1 MKYLAKNRKAYHE
14 YHILEKFEA
23 GLVLEGNEVKSIRQG
38 QLSIQEAY
46 VEIRQQEAWVIGMN
60 VTPYEQAG
68 SFRSEP
74 TRPRK
79 LLLHRRQIDQLYEAV
94 KQQGV
99 TIVPLSVY
107 ISPRGHVK
115 LEIGLA
121 RGKKL
126 YDKREAQKERD
137 TKRYLDRYLKTN

>member
-1 MKYLAKNRKAYHE
+1 MKYLANNKKAFHE

-23 GLVLEGNEVKSIRQG
+23 GMVLEGNEVKSIRQG
-38 QLSIQEAY
+38 KLSIQEAY
-46 VEIRQQEAWVIGMN
+46 VEIRQNEAWIVGMN

-68 SFRSEP
+68 VFRSDP
-74 TRPRK
+74 VRARK
-79 LLLHRRQIDQLYEAV
+79 LLLHRREINQLYDAV

-107 ISPRGHVK
+107 LSPRGHIK

-121 RGKKL
+121 KGKKL
-126 YDKREAQKERD
+126 YDKRESQKERD

>member
-1 MKYLAKNRKAYHE
+1 MKYLANNRKAYHE
-14 YHILEKFEA
+14 YHILEKYEA

-38 QLSIQEAY
+38 QLSIREAY
-46 VEIRQQEAWVIGMN
+46 VEIRSGEAWVIGMN

-68 SFRSEP
+68 LFRSDP
-74 TRPRK
+74 VRPRK
-79 LLLHRRQIDQLYEAV
+79 LLLHRREIDQLYDAV

-107 ISPRGHVK
+107 LSNRGHVK
-115 LEIGLA
+115 IEIGLA
-121 RGKKL
+121 KGKKL

-137 TKRYLDRYLKTN
+137 TKRYLDRYLKSN

>member
-1 MKYLAKNRKAYHE
+1 MKYLATNRKAYHE
-14 YHILEKFEA
+14 YHILEKYEA

-38 QLSIQEAY
+38 QLSIREAY

-68 SFRSEP
+68 LFRADP
-74 TRPRK
+74 VRPRK
-79 LLLHRRQIDQLYEAV
+79 LLLHRRQINQLYDAV

-107 ISPRGHVK
+107 LSPRGHVK

-121 RGKKL
+121 KGKKL
-126 YDKREAQKERD
+126 YDKRESQKERD

>member
-1 MKYLAKNRKAYHE
+1 MKYLANNKKAFHE

-23 GLVLEGNEVKSIRQG
+23 GMVLEGNEVKSIRQG
-38 QLSIQEAY
+38 KLSIQEAY
-46 VEIRQQEAWVIGMN
+46 VEIRQNEAWIVGMN

-68 SFRSEP
+68 VFRSDP
-74 TRPRK
+74 LRARK
-79 LLLHRRQIDQLYEAV
+79 LLLHRREINQLYDAV

-107 ISPRGHVK
+107 LSPRGHIK

-121 RGKKL
+121 KGKKL
-126 YDKREAQKERD
+126 YDKRESQKERD

>member
-1 MKYLAKNRKAYHE
+1 MKYLANNKKAFHE

-23 GLVLEGNEVKSIRQG
+23 GMVLEGNEVKSIRQG
-38 QLSIQEAY
+38 KLSIQEAY
-46 VEIRQQEAWVIGMN
+46 VEIRQNEAWIVGMN
-60 VTPYEQAG
+60 VTPYEQAWV
-68 SFRSEP
+68 FRSDP
-74 TRPRK
+74 VRARK
-79 LLLHRRQIDQLYEAV
+79 LLLHRREINQLYDAV

-107 ISPRGHVK
+107 LSPRGHIK

-121 RGKKL
+121 KGKKL
-126 YDKREAQKERD
+126 YDKRESQKERD

>member
-1 MKYLAKNRKAYHE
+1 MKYLANNKKAFHE

-23 GLVLEGNEVKSIRQG
+23 GMVLEGNEVKSIRQG
-38 QLSIQEAY
+38 KLSIQEAY
-46 VEIRQQEAWVIGMN
+46 VEIRQNEAWIVGMN

-68 SFRSEP
+68 VFRSDP
-74 TRPRK
+74 VRARK
-79 LLLHRRQIDQLYEAV
+79 LLLHRREINQLYDAV

-107 ISPRGHVK
+107 LSPQGHIK

-121 RGKKL
+121 KGKKL
-126 YDKREAQKERD
+126 YDKRESQKERD

>member
-1 MKYLAKNRKAYHE
+1 MKYLANNKKAFHE

-23 GLVLEGNEVKSIRQG
+23 GMVLEGNEVKSIRQG
-38 QLSIQEAY
+38 KLSIQEAY
-46 VEIRQQEAWVIGMN
+46 VEIRQNEAWIVGMN

-68 SFRSEP
+68 VFRSDP
-74 TRPRK
+74 VRARK
-79 LLLHRRQIDQLYEAV
+79 LLLHRREINQLYDAV

-99 TIVPLSVY
+99 AIVPLSVY
-107 ISPRGHVK
+107 LSPRGHIK

-121 RGKKL
+121 KGKKL
-126 YDKREAQKERD
+126 YDKRESQKERD